1 MLLARHLA
9 CERGG
14 RALFRG
20 LALDVRAGS
29 LVEIR
34 GANGCGKSRLLRI
47 LAGITNDWSG
57 QLDRQVEALYIGHE
71 NGLQPKL
78 TVLENLRWIASLHG
92 ARENAIR
99 QGLEAFAVTGLIH
112 RPCETLSVGQQ
123 RRVALARLKMRAA
136 MLWLLDEPTNS
147 LDAASERRFLAL
159 LARHI
164 EAGGAA
170 VVATHGT
177 DGSVSDFPVAATR
190 VIEL

>member
-1 MLLARHLA
+1 MLVARHLA

-20 LALDVRAGS
+20 LALDVNAGD

-34 GANGCGKSRLLRI
+34 GANGSGKSRLLRI

-78 TVLENLRWIASLHG
+78 TVLENLRWIASLLG
-92 ARENAIR
+92 ADESAIR
-99 QGLEAFAVTGLIH
+99 QGLETFAVSGLVH

-123 RRVALARLKMRAA
+123 RRVALVRLKIRDSR
-136 MLWLLDEPTNS
+136 LWLLDEPTNS

-164 EAGGAA
+164 NAGGAA

-177 DGSVSDFPVAATR
+177 DGTVSNLPAAATR